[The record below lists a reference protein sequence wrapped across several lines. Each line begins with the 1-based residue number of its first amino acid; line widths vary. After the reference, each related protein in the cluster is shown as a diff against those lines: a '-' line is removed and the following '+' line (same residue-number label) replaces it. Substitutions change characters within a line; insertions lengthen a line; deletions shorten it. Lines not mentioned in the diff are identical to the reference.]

1 MTPGDAPAG
10 GIADTIPRA
19 ALVTGAARRIGRA
32 IALDLAALGFA
43 VAVHYRKSRDEADSL
58 VDEIRGNGGRAEALD
73 ADLTREDE
81 TRNLIPRA
89 TEAFGPIGCLVN
101 SASRFAMDVWDTV
114 SRESWDS
121 HMEINLRAPFVL
133 SQAMAAALPSTAHG
147 AIVNLIDQRVWNLTP
162 YFMTYTLA
170 KAGLWTLTQTL
181 ALALAP
187 RIRVNAIGP
196 GPTMKSQSQTDGQF
210 AKQWNATPLGHGSTP
225 GEIAAAIR
233 FILSARAMTGQMIAL
248 DGGEHMGWAQSSKG
262 IIPTE

>member
-1 MTPGDAPAG
+1 MTPGDAATG

-32 IALDLAALGFA
+32 IALDLAARGFA

-58 VDEIRGNGGRAEALD
+58 VDEIREKGGRAEALD

-81 TRNLIPRA
+81 TRKLIPRA
-89 TEAFGPIGCLVN
+89 TKAFGPIGCLVN
-101 SASRFAMDVWDTV
+101 NASQFALDTWDTV

-121 HMEINLRAPFVL
+121 HMETNLRAPFVL
-133 SQAMAAALPSTAHG
+133 SQAMAAALPPAAQG
-147 AIVNLIDQRVWNLTP
+147 AIVNLVDQRVWNLTP

-196 GPTMKSQSQTDGQF
+196 GPTMKSQSQTDDQF
-210 AKQWNATPLGHGSTP
+210 AMQWNATPLGHGSTP
-225 GEIAAAIR
+225 GEIAAGIR

-248 DGGEHMGWAQSSKG
+248 DGGEHMGWAQPSKG